1 MAQRLRLASAR
12 GIAVLHRIAGWIR
25 HLQGTALGPVLLQP
39 EEERPRPRR
48 AGDRSR
54 DGGERAIARALP
66 GEAVIEHQHLINATV
81 PLAHQ
86 PGSRL
91 RFRASSY
98 PGRTGLL

>member
-1 MAQRLRLASAR
+1 MAQRLRLASAC
-12 GIAVLHRIAGWIR
+12 GIAVLHRLAGWIR
-25 HLQGTALGPVLLQP
+25 HLEGPALGPVLLQP
-39 EEERPRPRR
+39 EEERPRPRC

-91 RFRASSY
+91 QFPASSY
-98 PGRTGLL
+98 PGRTGL